1 MAGAVPCRA
10 FVVLRLEITRVL
22 SATPLTAAR
31 KYRNET
37 WCRRWWSNTQ
47 RGLST
52 SAGSF
57 APVLSPI
64 LRKDA
69 KEGRQP
75 KDSKDTRD
83 PRVPKD
89 LKNPRGIREKTAITA
104 ESIEASEFLHP
115 KSRER
120 KRKRERSGDTSCT
133 GRSGGKPEVREVA
146 VSYYRGLPRITVPL
160 TSRKEKCVFNLK
172 PITHTVG
179 DFLDMLKKEDPG
191 IDRATVYTIN
201 GTRIS
206 AGTTIECLL
215 EEDFRLVV
223 NDVEYVVTPP
233 RLERHTME
241 ELEKLNEVRTLV
253 SQLYDHLHVREHN
266 ADLEKQVVSQL
277 EELRLELEPLE
288 QKRAEL
294 EVTAERRA
302 TFSTWIGLFLMSV
315 QFGILARL
323 TWWEY
328 SWDIMEPIT
337 YFVTYGTA
345 MAYYIYF
352 LLTREEYMMPDVLNR
367 RHLLVLHKK
376 AKKEGL
382 DLNYYNDLKD
392 QAYEL
397 ETMLKILRGPL
408 HEKKQILEQKRQ
420 NRDSSSSSRSPSSS
434 PSPSPSPSP
443 ERSVPKKATVVPAM
457 PS

>member
-104 ESIEASEFLHP
+104 ESIEAS
-115 KSRER
+115 
-120 KRKRERSGDTSCT
+120 
-133 GRSGGKPEVREVA
+133 EVA

>member
-104 ESIEASEFLHP
+104 ESIEASESP
-115 KSRER
+115 TRSDPIKER
-120 KRKRERSGDTSCT
+120 KRKKRHDNQ
-133 GRSGGKPEVREVA
+133 VA